1 MTDWYTLGLNLGV
14 SVTDLDF
21 IKADHVSAKDSLRE
35 TFQCVRKQDP
45 FLTWQK
51 VAGALESMKLN
62 SLAHE
67 IKCKFCT

>member
-1 MTDWYTLGLNLGV
+1 MTNWYTLGLNLGV
-14 SVTDLDF
+14 SETDMDF
-21 IKADHVSAKDSLRE
+21 IEADHFSAKDSLRA

-67 IKCKFCT
+67 IKFKFCT